1 MYKVRFLPHI
11 ADIRMNVAAD
21 TEEEIFKGAVGG
33 MSELMKKKFCNQK
46 HSREIKS
53 EIVIHSADITNLL
66 IDFLNEVLSLSHIN
80 KAIYCTA
87 DIIKLTPT
95 DLSVTLKG
103 YYTNEWDEDIK
114 AVTYHEAELKKINNK
129 WNTRIIFDI

>member
-1 MYKVRFLPHI
+1 MYKVMFRPHI

-21 TEEEIFKGAVGG
+21 TVEEIFKGAIAG

-46 HSREIKS
+46 HSREIKN
-53 EIVIHSADITNLL
+53 EMIIHSADITSLL

-87 DIIKLTPT
+87 DIIKLTGT
-95 DLSVTLKG
+95 DLSATLKG
-103 YYTNEWDEDIK
+103 YYANNWDEDIK
-114 AVTYHEAELKKINNK
+114 AVTYHEAELRKINNK
-129 WNTRIIFDI
+129 WNTQIIFDI